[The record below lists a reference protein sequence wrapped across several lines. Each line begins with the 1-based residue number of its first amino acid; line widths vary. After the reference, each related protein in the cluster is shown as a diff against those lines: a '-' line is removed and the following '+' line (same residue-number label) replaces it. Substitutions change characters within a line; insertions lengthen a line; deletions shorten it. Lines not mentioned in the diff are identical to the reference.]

1 MKRHAPFL
9 PILVAASIL
18 LLAAV
23 VAWYPQRA
31 VAILV
36 RAERAVYVSGEQ
48 VNFTITLRIEGNRP
62 ITVTSPLGIARCGS
76 LHYAVEDEN
85 HKTIYDESGGVVYCP
100 MMTSRLMQPD
110 EIVSLNFSW
119 NQVNRSGSPVPPGQ
133 RYTLIP
139 VFTAPEDVR
148 VFATPVRIFVQSA

>member
-1 MKRHAPFL
+1 MKTRPPLL

-31 VAILV
+31 VTILV
-36 RAERAVYVSGEQ
+36 RVERAVYVSGEP
-48 VNFTITLRIEGNRP
+48 VNFTMVLRIEGNRP

-85 HKTIYDESGGVVYCP
+85 HKMIYEEAEGVVYCP
-100 MMTSRLMQPD
+100 LMTSRLLQPGD
-110 EIVSLNFSW
+110 IVSLNFSW

-139 VFTAPEDVR
+139 LLTVLEDVR
-148 VFATPVRIFVQSA
+148 VFATPVRIFVQPT